1 MGQKNLAQLIAHHTA
16 TKPWPNMGAFV
27 AGYGV
32 GLATLRLVVF
42 SIAGGHVY
50 RRRASRCHG
59 DGDVCIGWWTGA
71 DRGAM
76 GVVALGPSQAVAS
89 SAVA

>member
-1 MGQKNLAQLIAHHTA
+1 MGQKNLAKLIQYHTA
-16 TKPWPNMGAFV
+16 TKPWPNLDAFV

-42 SIAGGHVY
+42 SFAGGHVY
-50 RRRASRCHG
+50 RRCGARCHG
-59 DGDVCIGWWTGA
+59 DGDVCIGWWTGT

-76 GVVALGPSQAVAS
+76 VVVALGQSQAVES